1 MGHFEDIKIDR
12 SEGWKYSS
20 THGTNGD
27 DYHARVYVDDKGEIS
42 KDSYSREYN
51 DKNGN
56 NEKPEKPDKKGN
68 DKKGNDK
75 NGKGK
80 VEKEKESW
88 LKKILLAPFRLLWW
102 IIKKLLK
109 LLWGVVKLIL
119 GIVTLGMLDSILN
132 PKEDA

>member
-109 LLWGVVKLIL
+109 LLCGVVKLIL

>member
-12 SEGWKYSS
+12 SEGWKYKS
-20 THGTNGD
+20 TGGTNGD

-68 DKKGNDK
+68 DK

-102 IIKKLLK
+102 IIKMLLK

>member
-12 SEGWKYSS
+12 SEGWKYKS
-20 THGTNGD
+20 TGGTNGD
-27 DYHARVYVDDKGEIS
+27 DYHARVYMDDKGEIS

-56 NEKPEKPDKKGN
+56 NDKPGKKGKDKKGK
-68 DKKGNDK
+68 DKSSKGSENK
-75 NGKGK
+75 N
-80 VEKEKESW
+80 ESW
-88 LKKILLAPFRLLWW
+88 LKKILLAPFRFLWW
-102 IIKKLLK
+102 IIKMLLK

>member
-1 MGHFEDIKIDR
+1 MGHYKDIKIDR
-12 SEGWKYSS
+12 SEGWKYQ
-20 THGTNGD
+20 TTVGTNGD
-27 DYHARVYVDDKGEIS
+27 DYHARVYVDDNGEIS

-51 DKNGN
+51 DKNVN